1 MGAKVKG
8 LLMQYSN
15 SNAVQENDA
24 KDELDFLS
32 IFHQLLARK
41 WVLLGCAFVFSAIAF
56 LYAQI
61 APNEYTASSVV
72 QIEKRASNIA
82 LPSELIGELLTGV
95 DQESEL
101 QTEFHVIKSR
111 LTLDEVVRALDL
123 NVTVAPVGPPVI
135 QDFFY
140 RYSYLLQKFDF
151 LKPVRER
158 IPSRF
163 AISNEEIKLAHF
175 ENRSSFETLEFIIT
189 AKDTESYVVSYTDPV
204 TGILH
209 RVHGIVGVEL
219 NIDGLARISVEEVRA
234 RTGAQFHVKSVPIRF
249 AAARLAQDL
258 NISERGGRSGT
269 GIVDFSVTS
278 FDPEASILIVNAVV
292 RAYQRQSLNRR
303 SAEVDQSIGFIE
315 EQLPVADS
323 NLQAALQAFNGYIES
338 SGAYASLSATTQD
351 VLARI
356 VDLEAKL
363 EEIDFQKSQ
372 LVTQVT
378 ESHPDFQRLVAQEKE
393 FEQRLQTLRE
403 ELDSVPETEQQL
415 AQLTKNVQAARELK
429 EQLLLRLDQLR
440 IVKASAVGTIRVLEA
455 AEDAFLSG
463 PNRVKPIAIAVALGV
478 VLASC
483 VILFQNALKSGIEDE
498 REIEKLGLSVFATI
512 PIVEG
517 LRKSDASD
525 KNYMLAITQPENL
538 AIESLRALRT
548 GLQFTMAAN
557 NSKAIAITSAAP
569 NEGKS
574 FISLNLA
581 IIAAQ
586 AGSKVLLIDT
596 DLRRGELHKPFG
608 LSRKA
613 SGLAKFLAEG
623 GEVRDFI
630 HHSNRLGLDFIST
643 GGYPPNP
650 SELLSTKNFQA
661 LIAMAEK
668 EYDLIIFDC
677 APILAVTDPA
687 IVAGSGIPTFLV
699 VSHLKTS
706 CEEIEASAKSLEN
719 VNVTFSGVIL
729 NSYDQNNSRYGAY
742 SSRYGYYRGGYI
754 YQYGRK

>member
-1 MGAKVKG
+1 
-8 LLMQYSN
+8 MQYSKGN
-15 SNAVQENDA
+15 PVQGNDA
-24 KDELDFLS
+24 QDELDLLS
-32 IFHQLLARK
+32 ILHQLLAKK
-41 WVLLGCAFVFSAIAF
+41 WFILGCVLVFATFAF

-61 APNEYTASSVV
+61 ARNEYTASSVV

-82 LPSELIGELLTGV
+82 LPSELIGELLTGG

-111 LTLDEVVRALDL
+111 LTLGEVVRELDL
-123 NVTVAPVGPPVI
+123 NVTVTPVGPPFI

-140 RYSYLLQKFDF
+140 RYSYLLQSFDF
-151 LKPVRER
+151 LD
-158 IPSRF
+158 
-163 AISNEEIKLAHF
+163 AIVEQLPKSYAFTDESIELADF
-175 ENRSSFETLEFIIT
+175 ENLSTAETLDLVVTVEGEGDYAIRYQDPIT
-189 AKDTESYVVSYTDPV
+189 GASEQVR
-204 TGILH
+204 GE
-209 RVHGIVGVEL
+209 VGVEL
-219 NIDGLARISVEEVRA
+219 LIDGIARLTVQEVRG
-234 RTGAQFHVKSVPIRF
+234 RRGAQFELTSVPVRY
-249 AAARLAQDL
+249 AAARLAKNL

-278 FDPEASILIVNAVV
+278 FDPDASISIVNAVV
-292 RAYQRQSLNRR
+292 REYQRQSLNRR

-315 EQLPVADS
+315 EQLPVADA
-323 NLQAALQAFNGYIES
+323 NLQSALGAFNAYIDT

-356 VDLEAKL
+356 VDLETKL
-363 EEIDFQKSQ
+363 EEIGFQKSQ
-372 LVTQVT
+372 LATQVT
-378 ESHPDFQRLVAQEKE
+378 ESHPDFQRLIAQEQE
-393 FEQRLQTLRE
+393 FEQRLSSLRG

-440 IVKASAVGTIRVLEA
+440 IVKASAVGTIRVLET

-463 PNRVKPIAIAVALGV
+463 PNRMKPIGIAIALGIV
-478 VLASC
+478 FACC
-483 VILFQNALKSGIEDE
+483 VILFKNALKAGIEDE

-525 KNYMLAITQPENL
+525 KNYTLAITQPENL

-548 GLQFTMAAN
+548 GLHFSLAAN
-557 NSKAIAITSAAP
+557 NTKAIAITSPAP

-586 AGSKVLLIDT
+586 AGSKVLLVDT

-608 LSRKA
+608 LSRKTR
-613 SGLAKFLAEG
+613 GLSNFLARG
-623 GEVRDFI
+623 GDPRDFV
-630 HHSNRLGLDFIST
+630 HHSDRFDLDFIPT

-661 LIAMAEK
+661 LISASEK
-668 EYDLIIFDC
+668 DYDLIIFDC

-687 IVAGSGIPTFLV
+687 IVAGSGIPSFLV
-699 VSHLKTS
+699 VSHLRTS
-706 CEEIEASAKSLEN
+706 IEEIEASAKALEN
-719 VNVTFSGVIL
+719 VNAAFSGVIL
-729 NSYDQNNSRYGAY
+729 NSYDQNSSRYGAY
-742 SSRYGYYRGGYI
+742 STKYGYYRGGYR